1 MGLLTL
7 VRHGQAS
14 AFAANYDRL
23 STLGELQAQLLG
35 ACWKRRNLTFDRVF
49 CGPRVRQQ
57 RTAEIVADH
66 AGLPAPVMLDA
77 LDEMRV
83 EPLFAEHMPELY
95 AMHGHLQTLGDA
107 MVAAEGNAPKAKAFA
122 RLFGATLHLWLRGE
136 LPAKDGV
143 EPWVDFQSRVR
154 KAIADAQFEAQGK
167 RVVFFT
173 SAGVV
178 ALALQQAT
186 RLDDLETLST
196 AFRVRNSSV
205 SEFLFSSGGSILPG
219 APERA
224 AGERFS
230 LLTFNETPHL
240 DEAAQM
246 TVR

>member
-1 MGLLTL
+1 MGTLAL

-14 AFAANYDRL
+14 AFAENYDRL
-23 STLGELQAQLLG
+23 STLGELQAKLLG
-35 ACWKRRNLTFDRVF
+35 ACWKLRGVTFDRVF

-57 RTAEIVADH
+57 RTAEIVCAG
-66 AGLPAPVMLDA
+66 AGLPAPVMLED

-95 AMHGHLQTLGDA
+95 ARHGHLQTLSDA
-107 MVAAEGNAPKAKAFA
+107 MVAADGNGPKAKAFA

-136 LPAKDGV
+136 LEAKGV
-143 EPWVDFQSRVR
+143 EPWVAFQARVR
-154 KAIADAQFEAQGK
+154 KVLTDVQFDGHGK
-167 RVVFFT
+167 RVALFT

-178 ALALQQAT
+178 AMALQMAT
-186 RLDDLETLST
+186 SLEDVRALDA
-196 AFRVRNSSV
+196 AFRVRNSSI
-205 SEFLFSSGGSILPG
+205 SEFLFSSGGSLLPG

-230 LLTFNETPHL
+230 LLSFNETPHL
-240 DEAAQM
+240 EDAAQV

>member
-1 MGLLTL
+1 MGLLAL

-14 AFAANYDRL
+14 AFAENYDRL
-23 STLGELQAQLLG
+23 STLGELQAKLLG
-35 ACWKRRNLTFDRVF
+35 ACWKRRNLAFDRVF

-57 RTAEIVADH
+57 RTAEIVAGH
-66 AGLPAPVMLDA
+66 AGLPSPVMLDA

-95 AMHGHLQTLGDA
+95 ARHGHLQTLSDA
-107 MVAAEGNAPKAKAFA
+107 MVAADGNAPKAKAFA

-136 LPAKDGV
+136 IHADGV
-143 EPWVDFQSRVR
+143 EPWVDFQARVR
-154 KAIADAQFEAQGK
+154 RVIADAQFEARGK

-224 AGERFS
+224 AGDRFS

>member
-1 MGLLTL
+1 MGLLAL

-14 AFAANYDRL
+14 AFADNYDRL
-23 STLGELQAQLLG
+23 SSLGELQSKLLG
-35 ACWKRRNLTFDRVF
+35 ACWKRRGVTFDRVF

-66 AGLPAPVMLDA
+66 AGLPGPVILES

-95 AMHGHLQTLGDA
+95 ARHGHLQTLNDA

-122 RLFGATLHLWLRGE
+122 RLFGATLHLWVRGE
-136 LPAKDGV
+136 IDSDGV
-143 EPWVDFQSRVR
+143 EPWTGFQARVR
-154 KAIADAQFEAQGK
+154 KTLSDLQFEGKGK
-167 RVVFFT
+167 RIALFT
-173 SAGVV
+173 SAGPV
-178 ALALQQAT
+178 ALALQLAT
-186 RLDDLETLST
+186 GLEDVRALDA

-205 SEFLFSSGGSILPG
+205 SEFLFSSGGSLLPG

-224 AGERFS
+224 PGERFS
-230 LLTFNETPHL
+230 LASFNETPHL
-240 DEAAQM
+240 EDAAQV

>member
-14 AFAANYDRL
+14 AFAENYDRL
-23 STLGELQAQLLG
+23 STLGELQAKLLG
-35 ACWKRRNLTFDRVF
+35 ACWKRRNTSYDRVF

-66 AGLPAPVMLDA
+66 AGLPVPVMLDA

-83 EPLFAEHMPELY
+83 EPLFEKHMPELY
-95 AMHGHLQTLGDA
+95 EKHGHLQTLNDA
-107 MVAAEGNAPKAKAFA
+107 MIAAEGNGPKAKAFA

-136 LPAKDGV
+136 IDADGV

-178 ALALQQAT
+178 ALALQHAT

-224 AGERFS
+224 AGDRFS

-240 DEAAQM
+240 DDAAQM

>member
-1 MGLLTL
+1 MGLLAL

-14 AFAANYDRL
+14 AFAENYDRL
-23 STLGELQAQLLG
+23 STLGELQSKLLG
-35 ACWKRRNLTFDRVF
+35 ACWKRRGVTFDRVF

-66 AGLPAPVMLDA
+66 AGAPTPVMLES

-95 AMHGHLQTLGDA
+95 QRHGHLQTLSDA
-107 MVAAEGNAPKAKAFA
+107 MVAADGYAPKAKAFA

-136 LPAKDGV
+136 VSAEGV
-143 EPWVDFQSRVR
+143 EPWVAFQARMR
-154 KAIADAQFEAQGK
+154 KVLADLQFEGQGK
-167 RVVFFT
+167 RIALFT
-173 SAGVV
+173 SAGPI
-178 ALALQQAT
+178 ALALQFAT
-186 RLDDLETLST
+186 GLDDVRALDA

-205 SEFLFSSGGSILPG
+205 SEFLFSSGGSLLPG

-230 LLTFNETPHL
+230 LSSFNETPHL
-240 DEAAQM
+240 EDAAQV